1 MSNLYQDI
9 LKDWFVDAKGT
20 SRCNRT
26 GPVNTTKGRN
36 RGQDSLPMVLD
47 EMTDE
52 VMAGFEPENTAH
64 IARKVK
70 M

>member
-1 MSNLYQDI
+1 MI
-9 LKDWFVDAKGT
+9 
-20 SRCNRT
+20 
-26 GPVNTTKGRN
+26 
-36 RGQDSLPMVLD
+36 LD

-52 VMAGFEPENTAH
+52 VMAGVEPETTAH